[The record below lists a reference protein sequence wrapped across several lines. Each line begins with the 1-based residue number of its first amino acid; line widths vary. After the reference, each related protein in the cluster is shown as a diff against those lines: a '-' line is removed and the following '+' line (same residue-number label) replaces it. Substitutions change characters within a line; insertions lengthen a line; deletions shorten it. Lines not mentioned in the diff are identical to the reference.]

1 MDSFFDFI
9 FGNFFIVI
17 IIVVGLINL
26 FSKGKQANDQT
37 RERQERN
44 TNTERRPVSSAE
56 REQPKSLSEVLEQK
70 VEQAKETFQQASN
83 TYKDAS
89 DQLPKSIE
97 EQRAEQYEEL
107 RRRMQTPQT
116 NQQDRS
122 KDSSNLSAENK
133 VKDVDSM
140 EQTTPKD
147 LEVAYHLQ
155 RNLTREGL
163 AESIV
168 MAEVLGPPRALNP
181 YRNVA
186 AKRRK

>member
-1 MDSFFDFI
+1 
-9 FGNFFIVI
+9 
-17 IIVVGLINL
+17 
-26 FSKGKQANDQT
+26 
-37 RERQERN
+37 
-44 TNTERRPVSSAE
+44 
-56 REQPKSLSEVLEQK
+56 
-70 VEQAKETFQQASN
+70 KETFQQASN

-140 EQTTPKD
+140 EQKTTPKD